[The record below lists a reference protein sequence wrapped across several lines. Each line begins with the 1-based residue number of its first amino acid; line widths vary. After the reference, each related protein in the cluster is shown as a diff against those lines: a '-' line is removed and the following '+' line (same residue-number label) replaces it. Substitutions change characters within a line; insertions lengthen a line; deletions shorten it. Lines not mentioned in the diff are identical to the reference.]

1 MVMNQLSERDTQML
15 DFENQYWRFVGAK
28 ERAIRQRFDLT
39 PTQYYVLL
47 NELIDR
53 PEALAAKPLL
63 IRRLQA
69 QRETRQARRGMRPQ

>member
-63 IRRLQA
+63 IRRLRA

>member
-1 MVMNQLSERDTQML
+1 MNQLSERDTQML

>member
-69 QRETRQARRGMRPQ
+69 QRETRQTRRGMRPQ